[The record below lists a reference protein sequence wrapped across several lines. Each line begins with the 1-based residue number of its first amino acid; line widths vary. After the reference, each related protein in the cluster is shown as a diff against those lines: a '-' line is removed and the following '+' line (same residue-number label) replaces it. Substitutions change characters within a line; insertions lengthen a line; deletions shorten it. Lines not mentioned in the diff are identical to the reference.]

1 MKERLLSFVQINGR
15 HLVSLVLFFLV
26 SAVLMKKSYEG
37 YSVRQGDITNYI
49 GMSQE
54 IRDHRILWD
63 ETPGWTGAMFSGMPT
78 VQISPETSSL
88 NIGRQIRFRLSQLFQ
103 SSAVSLFF
111 ISMIMAYLLAL
122 AAGASP
128 WVALL
133 CGLGFGLSSLQLLYY
148 SAGHNSKVFAIA
160 WMPGVVAGVIWAYR
174 RNLAIG
180 AGIAAITAA
189 AHVSAGHPQMTYY
202 LLYLL
207 AAIGITEF
215 FSLWLRSKD
224 LKILLTKTAVIIA
237 AGLIGVAPQIFHLKS
252 TAEYAEYT
260 TRGAKILQET
270 DAVGGE
276 KGLEK
281 DYILE
286 YSMADG
292 EWWSMMCPDIKGGAS
307 PLYWGE
313 QSFSGGAF
321 YFGVVV
327 CALFFMFL
335 IAGRD
340 RLKWPLL
347 AVSILAILL
356 SRRDAGVLTDFFL
369 DYVPMFN
376 QFRDT
381 KMMLVIVQLACIMG
395 AALGLKEF
403 LAASSEKTEAKKV
416 QFKWWFGA
424 WGGLF
429 GLFVCFYLMPEV
441 FFDFQSHIRLDRAV
455 EQLGYNEALGR
466 RLEIFRSDVL
476 RTLGLLLLTGT
487 ALAAIWRNR
496 WKSEWIILSLALIS
510 FLDLWNVGQRYF
522 NDEKVNGVYR
532 NWVKSFDAAFP
543 FDPSPQMMKLLA
555 ADFEQT
561 PENLQNSEA
570 LFEGYMMALDQQR
583 LTRAQQEKLRLISQ
597 FGANR
602 IANPYRI
609 LKWDNSFN
617 DSQASYFFQSIGGYH
632 GAKLRRYQ
640 DFIDRVLIPQRSKF
654 LDAVQSGR
662 SQEGLNQLVGLQM
675 LNTRYIL
682 LDQSPDPILIPNA
695 AGYAWLASDWK
706 WAADD
711 QAEMQETAELNDPQ
725 SAVIHESFTSSL
737 KDVIPGGEGRVE
749 LASYKANELSY
760 AADLDSRSLVVFS
773 EIWYP
778 AGWKA
783 YIDGEE
789 VETIRVNYVLRALV
803 VPAGQHEILWLFE
816 KDASSGAEATMNI
829 LLLLFVFGSFWW
841 GWKMEKKE
849 SIEHRKL

>member
-78 VQISPETSSL
+78 VQISPEASSL

-215 FSLWLRSKD
+215 YSLWLRSKD

-252 TAEYAEYT
+252 TAEYSEYT
-260 TRGAKILQET
+260 TRGAKILQ
-270 DAVGGE
+270 DAGVEGPG

-321 YFGVVV
+321 YFGVVI

-335 IAGRD
+335 VAGRD

-347 AVSILAILL
+347 VVSVLAILL
-356 SRRDAGVLTDFFL
+356 SRREAGLITDFFL
-369 DYVPMFN
+369 DHVPMFN

-381 KMMLVIVQLACIMG
+381 KMMLVIVQLSCIIG
-395 AALGLKEF
+395 AGMGLKEF
-403 LAASSEKTEAKKV
+403 LAESSENTGVKKSR
-416 QFKWWFGA
+416 FKWWFGA

-429 GLFVCFYLMPEV
+429 GLFVSFYLLPEV

-466 RLEIFRSDVL
+466 RLEIFRNDVL
-476 RTLGLLLLTGT
+476 RTLGLLFLTG
-487 ALAAIWRNR
+487 AGLAAIWWNR
-496 WKSEWIILSLALIS
+496 WKSDWVVMGLAVICL
-510 FLDLWNVGQRYF
+510 LDLWSVGQRYF

-532 NWVKSFDAAFP
+532 NWVKSFDATYP
-543 FDPSPQMMKLLA
+543 FDPTPQMMKLLA
-555 ADFEQT
+555 SDFEQT
-561 PENLQNSEA
+561 PANMEIAEA
-570 LFEGYMMALDQQR
+570 LYAGYSSQFEDQR
-583 LTRAQQEKLRLISQ
+583 LTRAQQERLRMISQ

-609 LKWDNSFN
+609 LKWENSFN

-640 DFIDRVLIPQRSKF
+640 DFIDRVLIPQRANF
-654 LDAVQSGR
+654 IDAVQGGR

-682 LDQSPDPILIPNA
+682 LDQNPEPIPIPNA
-695 AGYAWLASDWK
+695 AGYAWVAKDWK

-711 QAEMQETAELNDPQ
+711 MGEMEQTAQLNDPQ
-725 SAVIHESFTSSL
+725 NAVIHESFKSL
-737 KDVIPGGEGRVE
+737 IADAIPGGGGRIE
-749 LASYKANELSY
+749 LESYKANSLAYS
-760 AADLDSRSLVVFS
+760 ADLDSKGLVVFS

-778 AGWKA
+778 LGWKA
-783 YIDGEE
+783 FIDGAQA
-789 VETIRVNYVLRALV
+789 ETIRVNYLLRALV
-803 VPAGQHEILWLFE
+803 VPAGQHEILWLYE
-816 KDASSGAEATMNI
+816 MDGTNLAESMMNI
-829 LLLLFVFGSFWW
+829 LLLIFLVGSFWW
-841 GWKMEKKE
+841 GFKEKKE
-849 SIEHRKL
+849 SVEH